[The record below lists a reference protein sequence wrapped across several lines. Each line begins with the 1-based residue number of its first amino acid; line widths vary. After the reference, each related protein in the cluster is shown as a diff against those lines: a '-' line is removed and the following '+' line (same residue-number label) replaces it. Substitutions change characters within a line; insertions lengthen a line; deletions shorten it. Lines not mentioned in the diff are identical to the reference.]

1 MIHRDLCNPSTT
13 KYFSALRIQFNFLL
27 SRYVCWDGFI
37 PLTLSEMA
45 EKLTCDI
52 QSIRKFIK
60 KGIQEGMLR
69 LEGDRLYL
77 IKKVEEY
84 SQGYIK
90 HFPFL
95 ESTEFRSMSV
105 HAQRFVLYTLW
116 SGVHTGRPL
125 KRDLSTLYHSKE
137 ERNGVLNLY
146 YREPVYLVLDEVKS
160 FLKLEVVKE
169 RNREMVR
176 VTGLQDPYAFQEALA
191 NEGEQ
196 KLLQDILW
204 DHGMDELIS
213 AASRED
219 ILKLKKHYVS
229 SFQSVGME
237 LFAHALK
244 KLLSVHKLYELNQ
257 QGEVGK
263 YLRSILVDLEQKI
276 LPTLQRQVYYVTQ
289 AIQTMEDTLVSGAS
303 LWIKRFEKQK
313 QTITQAI
320 QKIKSKMDPPHEEKI
335 PFVFYNWLENV

>member
-13 KYFSALRIQFNFLL
+13 KYFSSLRMQFNFLL
-27 SRYVCWDGFI
+27 SRFACWDGFL

-45 EKLTCDI
+45 KKLCCDI

-60 KGIQEGMLR
+60 KGIFEEMLR
-69 LEGDRLYL
+69 LEGNRLYL
-77 IKKVEEY
+77 VKKVDDY

-95 ESTEFRSMSV
+95 ESTEFRSLSI

-116 SGVHTGRPL
+116 SGIHTGRPL

-160 FLKLEVVKE
+160 FLKLEIITEK
-169 RNREMVR
+169 NREMVR
-176 VTGLQDPYAFQEALA
+176 ITGLQDQYACQEALA

-204 DHGMDELIS
+204 NHGMDELVS

-219 ILKLKKHYVS
+219 ILKLKKHYLS
-229 SFQSVGME
+229 SFQSVGLE

-276 LPTLQRQVYYVTQ
+276 LPTLQKQVYYVTQ
-289 AIQTMEDTLVSGAS
+289 AIQTMEDTLISGAS

-313 QTITQAI
+313 QIITHAI
-320 QKIKSKMDPPHEEKI
+320 EKIKSKVDPPREEKI

>member
-1 MIHRDLCNPSTT
+1 MIHRDLCNPNMT
-13 KYFSALRIQFNFLL
+13 KSFSSLRMQFNFLL

-45 EKLTCDI
+45 EKLRCDN

-60 KGIQEGMLR
+60 KGIQDDMLR

-77 IKKVEEY
+77 NKKVDEF

-90 HFPFL
+90 HYPFL
-95 ESTEFRSMSV
+95 ESAEFRSMSV
-105 HAQRFVLYTLW
+105 HGQRFVLYTLW
-116 SGVHTGRPL
+116 AGVHTGRPL

-146 YREPVYLVLDEVKS
+146 YREPIYLVLDEVQQ
-160 FLKLEVVKE
+160 FLKLEIVTEK
-169 RNREMVR
+169 NREMVR
-176 VTGLQDPYAFQEALA
+176 VTGLQDQYAYQEALA

-196 KLLQDILW
+196 KLLQEILL
-204 DHGMDELIS
+204 DHGVDELVS
-213 AASRED
+213 ATSRED
-219 ILKLKKHYVS
+219 ILKLKKHYLS
-229 SFQSVGME
+229 SLQSVGLE
-237 LFAHALK
+237 LFTHALK
-244 KLLSVHKLYELNQ
+244 KLLSVHKLYELDM
-257 QGEVGK
+257 QGEIGK

-276 LPTLQRQVYYVTQ
+276 LPTLHKQVFYVTK

-313 QTITQAI
+313 QIITQAI
-320 QKIKSKMDPPHEEKI
+320 QKIKSKIDPPCEENI